1 MTENYLQT
9 CDTLLERTQGDLARI
24 QSAARLRNR
33 LDENNKTD
41 WASWRTSYGAI
52 WVTSVNLVEIRH
64 WTLRPCAG
72 PS

>member
-33 LDENNKTD
+33 L
-41 WASWRTSYGAI
+41 
-52 WVTSVNLVEIRH
+52 VE
-64 WTLRPCAG
+64 
-72 PS
+72 

>member
-33 LDENNKTD
+33 LDET
-41 WASWRTSYGAI
+41 TTPI
-52 WVTSVNLVEIRH
+52 
-64 WTLRPCAG
+64 G
-72 PS
+72 PRGEPHTKQSPAQNSREEVFAPLISPK